1 MGIGRRLASAAI
13 LGTTVA
19 LIGDVLLQGAL
30 SLVRV
35 DDVGYRWL
43 EGAVFERSRWIVAA
57 ILVWAAAPSL
67 ERTIADSAQSL
78 AGPPLAGRGRCV
90 PWVWRCWRYRSCGRM
105 ASLLLRALMIS
116 IAGEWSIDGR
126 LFTSSYF
133 YSNLVMS
140 YAPWAMGGAVLC
152 TLAYHAA
159 PGPDG
164 LAAAPARSFA
174 ATMPS

>member
-19 LIGDVLLQGAL
+19 LIGDLLLQGAL

-35 DDVGYRWL
+35 DNVGYRWL
-43 EGAVFERSRWIVAA
+43 EGTVFERSRWIVAA
-57 ILVWAAAPSL
+57 IIVWAAVPSL
-67 ERTIADSAQSL
+67 ERTIADSAHESGQT
-78 AGPPLAGRGRCV
+78 AVGRKVALRTMGTAMLV
-90 PWVWRCWRYRSCGRM
+90 LPIVWTL

-159 PGPDG
+159 PGTDD
-164 LAAAPARSFA
+164 
-174 ATMPS
+174 

>member
-1 MGIGRRLASAAI
+1 MGIGRRLASAAL

-30 SLVRV
+30 SRVRV

-67 ERTIADSAQSL
+67 ERTIADSAQESGRTAVGRRGALRTMGMAML
-78 AGPPLAGRGRCV
+78 ALPI
-90 PWVWRCWRYRSCGRM
+90 VWTM

-164 LAAAPARSFA
+164 
-174 ATMPS
+174 